1 MKKYCLI
8 CTIITITLFLV
19 SCGNTSKK
27 PKLVQKENYD
37 FNINTA
43 TQMIQEG
50 EKIIKD
56 ISLKSTVSR
65 ESFNQFLT
73 DMNDVYNGY
82 EDVQWEY
89 IFFNNK
95 EIDDEHVKELH
106 LNKNNFYPTSYHKDI
121 EVVSAKV
128 TNTYYQEKFFNH
140 SLLTVRE
147 EYSGNDSKLKG
158 WYREYLYEK
167 NEDEK
172 WIFYGFGGEMNLA
185 EDGFRPDYLAF
196 K

>member
-73 DMNDVYNGY
+73 DMNDVYDGY
-82 EDVQWEY
+82 KDVQWEY

-95 EIDDEHVKELH
+95 EIDDKHVKELH

-128 TNTYYQEKFFNH
+128 TNTYYRRS
-140 SLLTVRE
+140 SLTIA
-147 EYSGNDSKLKG
+147 Y
-158 WYREYLYEK
+158 
-167 NEDEK
+167 
-172 WIFYGFGGEMNLA
+172 
-185 EDGFRPDYLAF
+185 
-196 K
+196 